1 MCSSQDF
8 YFLAWLTA
16 EDRTW
21 LNTESWFHSKES
33 TAGLL
38 HTLCIMKKERRSLR
52 ELMTNS
58 LSWRDMKDATEA
70 KYSSMLREES

>member
-1 MCSSQDF
+1 MCSSQEF

-16 EDRTW
+16 EDLTW
-21 LNTESWFHSKES
+21 LNTESWFYSKES
-33 TAGLL
+33 TADPL
-38 HTLCIMKKERRSLR
+38 HTLCIMKKETRSLR